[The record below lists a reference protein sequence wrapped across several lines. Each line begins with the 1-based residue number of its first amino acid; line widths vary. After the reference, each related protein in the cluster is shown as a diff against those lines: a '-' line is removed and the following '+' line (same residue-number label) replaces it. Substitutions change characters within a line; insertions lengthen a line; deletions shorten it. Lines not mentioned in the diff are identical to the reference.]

1 MFMCVGQCFRAG
13 TLLLFILISPALTGL
28 PSVVAGGIGLPTTSL
43 SGSPVVYVPDNA
55 SLIMQA
61 VNIVAPGGTVYVK
74 EGSYEEDVYVD
85 KPVAIIGLGEVVLWG
100 SIRVVSTSN
109 VSLVNLTV
117 AISPPGSEVAIL
129 IHNSTIVRIHG
140 LHILYSNVMITGSTA
155 IEVYDS
161 LFEDSPSPA
170 ILVDKGSSNI
180 TIRGNS
186 FSSTYTALT
195 VISGSNIS
203 FYYNRVY
210 EARSYGVKLFSGAV
224 GVRVFLNNFYNN
236 TRGYDEGDGNTW
248 YNQSL
253 KLGNYWEGAVCNTSV
268 GVDGSAGRTDEYP
281 LCSPF
286 ENYVGQ
292 EGSTSSSSSPA
303 TSPLL
308 NPGRLDPGVYIVA
321 ISIAVAL
328 VVAIWV
334 WRRDE
339 Q

>member
-1 MFMCVGQCFRAG
+1 MCVGQCFRAG
-13 TLLLFILISPALTGL
+13 TLLLFMLISPALTAL
-28 PSVVAGGIGLPTTSL
+28 PSVVAGSIDLPTTGL
-43 SGSPVVYVPDNA
+43 MGTPVVYLPDNA
-55 SLIMQA
+55 SSIMQA
-61 VNIVAPGGTVYVK
+61 VNMVAPGGTVYVK
-74 EGSYEEDVYVD
+74 ESSYEEDVYID

-100 SIRVVSTSN
+100 SIRVVSTGN

-129 IHNSTIVRIHG
+129 IHNSTMVRING

-195 VISGSNIS
+195 VISGSNSS

-210 EARSYGVKLFSGAV
+210 DARSYGVKLFSGAV

-236 TRGYDEGDGNTW
+236 TSCYDEGKGNIW

-253 KLGNYWEGAVCNTSV
+253 KLGNYWEEAVCNTGV
-268 GVDGSAGRTDEYP
+268 GIDGPAGSIDEYP

-286 ENYVGQ
+286 ENYLEQG
-292 EGSTSSSSSPA
+292 GSTSSSSSPA
-303 TSPLL
+303 TSPSL
-308 NPGRLDPGVYIVA
+308 NPGRLDPGVYIAAV
-321 ISIAVAL
+321 SIAVAL
-328 VVAIWV
+328 VVAIWI
-334 WRRDE
+334 WRRGR